1 MIDKTRADPLASI
14 SILAV
19 HVFTKDEPATGSRQ
33 WLRSLSPFKPSKCKP
48 TKRQR
53 RLIAPQQTNAGTTT
67 SLHGQVRA
75 SPNSIARFLLCLQ
88 ACPPGL
94 GTRVSSL
101 FTGGQLSMKGLWQ
114 RPGIII
120 LSEVKSTTFSPFWF

>member
-1 MIDKTRADPLASI
+1 MSL
-14 SILAV
+14 
-19 HVFTKDEPATGSRQ
+19 
-33 WLRSLSPFKPSKCKP
+33 LRMNRLLEAANGLDHLVPFKRSECKP
-48 TKRQR
+48 TKQRR
-53 RLIAPQQTNAGTTT
+53 RLIAPQQTNAGTTR

-75 SPNSIARFLLCLQ
+75 SPNSIARLLLCLQ
-88 ACPPGL
+88 ECPPGR

-120 LSEVKSTTFSPFWF
+120 LSEVKSTTFPQAGFRGDCNLR